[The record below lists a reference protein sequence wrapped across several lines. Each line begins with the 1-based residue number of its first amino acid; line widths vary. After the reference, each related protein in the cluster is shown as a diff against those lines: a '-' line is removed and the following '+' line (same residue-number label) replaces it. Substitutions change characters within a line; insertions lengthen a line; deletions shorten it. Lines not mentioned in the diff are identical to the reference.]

1 MVVDGRE
8 GSSALEVEATSK
20 TGKSKQLKA
29 YLTGQSAPLRD
40 TGPGIQ

>member
-20 TGKSKQLKA
+20 AGKSKQLK
-29 YLTGQSAPLRD
+29 LT
-40 TGPGIQ
+40 